1 MIMKNRSKWIL
12 GILTG
17 MTLASCGL
25 VTSSSENIP
34 SSESLPSTSE
44 DIASEHSSEI
54 SSSELLSSESIP
66 SSVESS
72 EPYVG
77 PEEDHM
83 TPKQRVARVASLDP
97 DVPSNVTD
105 EASFKRLGTANLRHE
120 GGTYSITHGN
130 LTLNF
135 IQGADGYE
143 ISVNQ
148 GTTAMFDIVRPAKFF
163 VRYENESGSKKT
175 KTLEGCYS
183 EVKLTDYGIS
193 AKVTLLCPGG
203 TMLDVEDKYYIPT
216 LEVSEEI
223 NVERNIE
230 VLNAQ
235 KKDIGFQSIYAL
247 QTKDNGLSNM
257 EYFVPN
263 SVFGTFTN
271 PSSTQKYQYYRET
284 AIGMPIVMM
293 RNSQTG
299 YTAALARYQPVI
311 DYSTDSYAAVSIH
324 NGETSS
330 GDAHASI
337 EITYPSRDS
346 ARHYFSYTKMQRV
359 VYKMSIHG
367 FIASKYEDA
376 MIKSYNGQFH
386 LQDQRILDPDIDEI
400 YGMINR
406 DFKSFLRSNYRNGIT
421 SYGLPWTVTIENGN
435 FGGMSYQAGFVG
447 QQIPDAYHM
456 ILYGIK
462 NNDNVSLQNGIN
474 VINFWVSGAN
484 MMSDAGVPMIWYDG
498 GSNRWA
504 GYPTF
509 IRMAADSM
517 EGLLD
522 AYRVCEVHGK
532 ATAAARA
539 SWIEAV
545 TAAAEWMLRAQNSDG
560 SWYRCY
566 NYNGTYYDPNN
577 ESSGV
582 TWNPGDICRS
592 TSKNNATM
600 PVRFLGKM
608 YEMTGDQRYLN
619 AIKKAGDF
627 IMQNLYPKHYYNGGT
642 CDNPDA
648 VDREAGVFAMY
659 AFDTLYML
667 TGEARYLE
675 ALEEATVFTMSTV
688 IVPSFKINPTCTEL
702 KAANP
707 AKYGYSDGLSFIC
720 CNVMGV
726 DNFAAFAY
734 YELFRTYIL
743 TGKRVYFEMAEFL
756 QQNTKGAMDYDGIM
770 DFPYPS
776 LVAEATTICT
786 FGFSSAKDGN
796 GVEGVWLPW
805 CSDANADPIARMYD
819 HFGVADVGEFRNT
832 SLEELRSSLN
842 TFGIGGH
849 AHRHF

>member
-1 MIMKNRSKWIL
+1 MI
-12 GILTG
+12 
-17 MTLASCGL
+17 LASCTITPGA
-25 VTSSSENIP
+25 SSEPATTSEGEEP
-34 SSESLPSTSE
+34 SSEVISSTSE
-44 DIASEHSSEI
+44 SLSSEI
-54 SSSELLSSESIP
+54 SSEISSEP
-66 SSVESS
+66 
-72 EPYVG
+72 PYVG

-83 TPKQRVARVASLDP
+83 TTKQRVARVASTAP
-97 DVPSNVTD
+97 DVPTNRSD
-105 EASFKRLGTANLRHE
+105 EASFKRLGTANLRQE
-120 GGTYSITHGN
+120 GTTFFMWHGN
-130 LTLNF
+130 LTLRF
-135 IQGADGYE
+135 VQGTDGYE
-143 ISVNQ
+143 VSVESGNH
-148 GTTAMFDIVRPAKFF
+148 AMFDIVRPLKLFT
-163 VRYENESGSKKT
+163 RYENESGVKKT
-175 KTLEGCYS
+175 KAVEACYS
-183 EVKLTDYGIS
+183 TIEIKNYGIS
-193 AKVTLLCPGG
+193 ARGTVLCPGG
-203 TMLDVEDKYYIPT
+203 TFLDIEDKYYIPT
-216 LEVSEEI
+216 LQVSDEI
-223 NVERNIE
+223 NVERNIT
-230 VLNAQ
+230 VLGAQ
-235 KKDIGFQSIYAL
+235 KKDVGFQSIYAV
-247 QTKDNGLSNM
+247 QTKTSDVSNM

-293 RNSQTG
+293 RDSRSG
-299 YTAALARYQPVI
+299 YTASIARYQPVI

-330 GDAHASI
+330 GDAAASI

-346 ARHYFSYTKMQRV
+346 ARHYFSYAKFPQI
-359 VYKMSIHG
+359 VYKMSIQG
-367 FIASKYEDA
+367 FVSSSYEEA
-376 MIKSYNGQFH
+376 MINSYNNQFT
-386 LQDQRILDPDIDEI
+386 LQDQRILDADIDAV
-400 YGMINR
+400 YRQINQ
-406 DFKSFLRSNYRNGIT
+406 DFKSFLRSNTRDGIT

-462 NNDNVSLQNGIN
+462 NNDETSLQNGIN
-474 VINFWVSGAN
+474 VINFWVISAN

-498 GSNRWA
+498 ASNRWA

-509 IRMAADSM
+509 IRMAADAM
-517 EGLLD
+517 EGLMD
-522 AYRVCEVHGK
+522 AYRVCEAHGK
-532 ATAAARA
+532 GTARA
-539 SWIEAV
+539 RAKWLAAF
-545 TAAAEWMLRAQNSDG
+545 TAAAEWMLSAQNSDG

-600 PVRFLGKM
+600 PIRFLGKM
-608 YEMTGDQRYLN
+608 YEMTGDERYLN
-619 AIKKAGDF
+619 AIKKAGNF
-627 IMQNLYPKHYYNGGT
+627 IMANLYPRHYYNGGT

-667 TGEARYLE
+667 TGEQRYLE
-675 ALEEATVFTMSTV
+675 ALEEATIFTMSTV
-688 IVPSFKINPTCTEL
+688 IVPSFKINPAATTL

-743 TGKRVYFEMAEFL
+743 TGKRVYYHMAEFI

-805 CSDANADPIARMYD
+805 CSDANADPISRMYD

-832 SLEELRSSLN
+832 PLEELRTSLN

>member
-1 MIMKNRSKWIL
+1 MKVK
-12 GILTG
+12 T
-17 MTLASCGL
+17 
-25 VTSSSENIP
+25 
-34 SSESLPSTSE
+34 
-44 DIASEHSSEI
+44 
-54 SSSELLSSESIP
+54 
-66 SSVESS
+66 
-72 EPYVG
+72 
-77 PEEDHM
+77 
-83 TPKQRVARVASLDP
+83 RVARVASLEP
-97 DVPSNVTD
+97 DVPSNVT
-105 EASFKRLGTANLRHE
+105 EQSSFPRIPAGSVKEEDSAYVLTK
-120 GGTYSITHGN
+120 GN
-130 LTLNF
+130 LTLRF
-135 IQGADGYE
+135 FQGANGYE
-143 ISVNQ
+143 ISVESK
-148 GTTAMFDIVRPAKFF
+148 TAAMFDIVRPIKFF
-163 VRYENESGSKKT
+163 VRYENESNVRKT
-175 KTLEGCYS
+175 KAVEACYS
-183 EVKLTDYGIS
+183 SVEITAYGLS
-193 AKVTLLCPGG
+193 AQGTVFSPGG
-203 TMLDVEDKYYIPT
+203 TLLTVEDKYYIPS
-216 LEVSEEI
+216 SEISEAI
-223 NVERNIE
+223 NVERNITA
-230 VLNAQ
+230 LNIQ
-235 KKDIGFQSIYAL
+235 KKDIGFESIFAL
-247 QTKDNGLSNM
+247 QTKDEGTSNM

-271 PSSTQKYQYYRET
+271 PSASQKYQYYRET
-284 AIGMPIVMM
+284 TIGMPMVMM
-293 RNSQTG
+293 RNSKTG
-299 YTAALARYQPVI
+299 YAASLARYQPVI
-311 DYSTDSYAAVSIH
+311 DYSTDSYASVSVH

-330 GDAHASI
+330 GDQAASI

-346 ARHYFSYTKMQRV
+346 ARHYFAFTKQPQV
-359 VYKMSIHG
+359 VYKMSIQG
-367 FIASKYEDA
+367 FVSKSYEEA
-376 MIKSYNGQFH
+376 MIKTYNNQFE

-400 YGMINR
+400 YKMVTN
-406 DFKSFLRSNYRNGIT
+406 DFKSFLRSNSRNGVT

-435 FGGMSYQAGFVG
+435 FGGSSYQAAFVG

-456 ILYGIK
+456 IVNGIK
-462 NNDNVSLQNGIN
+462 NDDAQSLTNGIN
-474 VINFWVSGAN
+474 VIDFWVNGAK
-484 MMSDAGVPMIWYDG
+484 MMSSAGVPMIWYDG

-509 IRMAADSM
+509 IRMAAEAM

-522 AYRVCEVHGK
+522 AYRICEVHGK
-532 ATAAARA
+532 STARARATWLAAATAAAD
-539 SWIEAV
+539 
-545 TAAAEWMLRAQNSDG
+545 WMVDAQNADG

-582 TWNPGDICRS
+582 TWNPGDIARS

-600 PVRFLGKM
+600 PIRFLGKM
-608 YEMTGDQRYLN
+608 YEMTGEQKYLD
-619 AIKKAGDF
+619 AIIKGGDF
-627 IMQNLYPKHYYNGGT
+627 ILKNLYPNHYYSGGT
-642 CDNPDA
+642 CDNPDS

-667 TGEARYLE
+667 THQQKYLD

-688 IVPSFKINPTCTEL
+688 IVPSFKINPTCTTL

-743 TGKRVYFEMAEFL
+743 TGKRVYFDMAEFI

-770 DFPYPS
+770 GFPYPS

-819 HFGVADVGEFRNT
+819 NFGVADVGEFRDT
-832 SLEELRSSLN
+832 PIDELRASLDS
-842 TFGIGGH
+842 FGIGGH